1 MKQNKESRPT
11 KLLAVKEVLYNFGN
25 LWVKDNHIPN
35 VPVDWGSMTFFVYVC
50 VFSYFVICHS
60 TKNVHGNYKQ
70 TSQ

>member
-1 MKQNKESRPT
+1 MKQNKESRLT

-35 VPVDWGSMTFFVYVC
+35 VPVDWGSMTVFFVY
-50 VFSYFVICHS
+50 VFSYFVIRHS